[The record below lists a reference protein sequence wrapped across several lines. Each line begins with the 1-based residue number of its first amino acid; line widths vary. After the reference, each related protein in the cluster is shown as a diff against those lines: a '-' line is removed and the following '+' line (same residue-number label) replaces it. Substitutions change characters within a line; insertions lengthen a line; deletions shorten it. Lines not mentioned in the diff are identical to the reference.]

1 MPRTMALFLLFVLFS
16 CSVQAEAYRWIDS
29 NGSIHFSD
37 TPPVVGAHSRI
48 ELRSPA
54 TVPMNENI
62 RQADRV
68 SRQRKELDQLLAP
81 ASNDR
86 YAKSQ
91 RQQDAHD
98 KQCEKQRKQL
108 DRLQTRLRAGYD
120 NDRGNSLRQKRRQ
133 LSQSY
138 SRECVLN

>member
-1 MPRTMALFLLFVLFS
+1 MPRTVALFLLFLLS
-16 CSVQAEAYRWIDS
+16 CSAQAEAYRWIDA

-37 TPPVVGAHSRI
+37 TPPVMGGHSRI

-62 RQADRV
+62 LQADRV

-81 ASNDR
+81 NSKER
-86 YAKSQ
+86 YAQSRREQ
-91 RQQDAHD
+91 ETRN
-98 KQCEKQRKQL
+98 KQCEKKRKQL
-108 DRLQTRLRAGYD
+108 DRLQTRLRAGYG
-120 NDRGNSLRQKRRQ
+120 NDRGNNLRQKRRE

-138 SRECVLN
+138 SRECMLN

>member
-1 MPRTMALFLLFVLFS
+1 MPRTVALFLLFLS
-16 CSVQAEAYRWIDS
+16 CCSAHAEAYRWIDA

-37 TPPVVGAHSRI
+37 TPPVMGGHSRI

-54 TVPMNENI
+54 TLPMNENI
-62 RQADRV
+62 LQADRV

-81 ASNDR
+81 TSDER
-86 YAKSQ
+86 FAKSQ
-91 RQQDAHD
+91 RQQDARD
-98 KQCEKQRKQL
+98 QECEKQRQQL
-108 DRLQTRLRAGYD
+108 DRLQARLRAGYG
-120 NDRGNSLRQKRRQ
+120 NDRGNNLRQKRRE